1 MGVMTYLRERM
12 GRILAIVIGASL
24 AAFILGEVL
33 RQGGS
38 FFHADRNE
46 LGEVDGQKIA
56 YDEYS
61 RQLDQNTNQMKQQY
75 RMNSLPPQFVTR
87 LQQETWDQK
96 VNEIILDDETDK
108 LGLVVSTDELK
119 SMISGD
125 NPSPQIMQAFADPN
139 TGQFDKVR
147 FINFL
152 QGLPSAPAETR
163 ARWNT
168 FVSQMMVARRGD
180 KFLAMATNGLYVNSL
195 DAKDDYENRN
205 KLANFKYTM
214 LDYAS
219 IPDNKVTLT
228 DDDYQSYYNE
238 HKYEFK
244 NKEELRSFDYV
255 TFSAAPSK
263 DDSAAVKEQIA
274 KLIPEFKSSTNDS
287 LFVQVNA
294 ENKMPLVFRGKG
306 KLGDPK
312 LDTVMFGA
320 PKGFVYGPYLS
331 DGSYKIAKLVDT
343 KVEPDSVKARHILI
357 DARTIGEA
365 KALAKADSLKKLVEG
380 GKSFAD
386 LAKQYSIDGSASKG
400 GELGT
405 FARGAMVPEF
415 EDAAFSAK
423 KGEMKIV
430 TSQYGVHLI
439 QVEDT
444 KGSAKVVK
452 VAIVDKPIAAST
464 ATQNAAYNK
473 ATSFLSGLTQ
483 DNFDAQAKKAGLTV
497 KTADDVNALASTLPG
512 LDNARELVRWVFK
525 AEKGDFGNQVFV
537 CGDQYVIPK
546 LTTIKPVGIAPLD
559 AIKKQIEPA
568 VRNHVK
574 AKQLEDKLQTA
585 ENGSSSID
593 QVAQKAGG
601 KVVPVQNVVF
611 ANPVIPG
618 LSLEYKV
625 VGTIFGSQPNK
636 ISKPVEG
643 AHGVYVFSVDN
654 FIKPAPLTNAVRERE
669 TIAQTLLQRSQNQIF
684 DAMKDKANVK
694 DYRAKFL

>member
-1 MGVMTYLRERM
+1 
-12 GRILAIVIGASL
+12 
-24 AAFILGEVL
+24 
-33 RQGGS
+33 
-38 FFHADRNE
+38 
-46 LGEVDGQKIA
+46 
-56 YDEYS
+56 
-61 RQLDQNTNQMKQQY
+61 
-75 RMNSLPPQFVTR
+75 
-87 LQQETWDQK
+87 
-96 VNEIILDDETDK
+96 
-108 LGLVVSTDELK
+108 
-119 SMISGD
+119 
-125 NPSPQIMQAFADPN
+125 
-139 TGQFDKVR
+139 
-147 FINFL
+147 
-152 QGLPSAPAETR
+152 
-163 ARWNT
+163 
-168 FVSQMMVARRGD
+168 
-180 KFLAMATNGLYVNSL
+180 
-195 DAKDDYENRN
+195 
-205 KLANFKYTM
+205 
-214 LDYAS
+214 
-219 IPDNKVTLT
+219 
-228 DDDYQSYYNE
+228 
-238 HKYEFK
+238 
-244 NKEELRSFDYV
+244 
-255 TFSAAPSK
+255 
-263 DDSAAVKEQIA
+263 
-274 KLIPEFKSSTNDS
+274 
-287 LFVQVNA
+287 
-294 ENKMPLVFRGKG
+294 
-306 KLGDPK
+306 
-312 LDTVMFGA
+312 
-320 PKGFVYGPYLS
+320 
-331 DGSYKIAKLVDT
+331 
-343 KVEPDSVKARHILI
+343 
-357 DARTIGEA
+357 
-365 KALAKADSLKKLVEG
+365 
-380 GKSFAD
+380 
-386 LAKQYSIDGSASKG
+386 YSIDGSASKG

-473 ATSFLSGLTQ
+473 ATSFLSGLTN